1 MSRLHDDEG
10 RALVDLHVPRSDEP
24 QIGTWVPAGTLI
36 PEELR
41 EAVTAMERESRKPAK
56 GR

>member
-10 RALVDLHVPRSDEP
+10 RALVDLHVPRPDEP

-41 EAVTAMERESRKPAK
+41 EAVTAMESARKPK